1 MTLSYSSNNFKY
13 FPKRFIVKRFIRNSK
28 VSTNNEEI
36 TKLESLFDNLSKR
49 YNALLKTCT

>member
-28 VSTNNEEI
+28 VSTNNEEL

-49 YNALLKTCT
+49 YNAQTPS